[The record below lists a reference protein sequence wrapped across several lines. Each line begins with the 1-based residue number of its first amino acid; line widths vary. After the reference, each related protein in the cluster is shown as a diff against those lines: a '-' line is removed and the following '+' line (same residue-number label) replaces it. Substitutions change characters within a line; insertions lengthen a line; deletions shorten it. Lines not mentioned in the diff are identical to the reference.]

1 MKQKKS
7 QKLHQEINYRNR
19 RRFGLFFL
27 LIVISVFIIFSYRFI
42 WIVSTHQAS
51 GVNLNQ
57 KQEQIHQSKTIL
69 PANRGHIFDQNGNII
84 AQNDSKFTITATTD
98 KRAGMEIDGN
108 KSIPLYVTNKE
119 AVAKLISDNLPITK
133 DLIFKQLK
141 LNGYQI
147 RFGAGGDN
155 IPVAVKDKIEKQIK
169 KEKITG
175 IEFLRRPAR
184 LYNGGIFA
192 SQIVG
197 IADLMI
203 DDQEKSNAQ
212 LVGKLGIERE
222 FNAQLSGKNGYI
234 ERKVNLRAGFGDRIV
249 ENRVNPSDGKDIYL
263 TLNSDFQKHLETLV
277 TQVNESYHPLELN
290 SVMMEAKTGR
300 IVAATQRPSFDTN
313 TLKGLSDMWRDHLV
327 EDTFEPGSVFKA
339 VTLSTAIDL
348 GVYNPNEYYDS
359 GSIKIGPNIIYDW
372 QKNGWGLIPMS
383 QAFPRSSNVGFVHL
397 EQKIGKDRWQ
407 KAIKNF
413 GFCQKTGITL
423 PNEQAGFLS
432 FKQPIDQATTAFGQ
446 GINVNVI
453 QLLQAYTAIAN
464 QGQII
469 KPQIVKKI
477 VNPTT
482 KNIEFFK
489 IIKKGRPI
497 SVNAANETL
506 NEMRRVVNEKYGTG
520 VVYAV
525 PNLDLAVKTGTAE
538 ISTSNGSGYLGGSYD
553 YLYSVMGIYPA
564 NNPRYI
570 FYVSMKKPQVINKQ
584 PEQMLSEIFKPMITY
599 SMSYSKNYQ
608 SLQNSDVTV
617 PNLANFS
624 RNEAQDKLLKKGLK
638 PIIIGSGTNIVQQL
652 PYPQTKVL
660 NGDKIILLTNGAM
673 VLPDLKGWSKSDVI
687 KLGQI
692 TGKNISINGNGYVSK
707 QSLPPGSSIDFTK
720 KISVDLKENTNEN

>member
-119 AVAKLISDNLPITK
+119 AVAKLISNNLPITK
-133 DLIFKQLK
+133 DLILKQLK

-489 IIKKGRPI
+489 IFKKGRPI

-673 VLPDLKGWSKSDVI
+673 VLPDLRGWSKSDVI

>member
-469 KPQIVKKI
+469 K
-477 VNPTT
+477 
-482 KNIEFFK
+482 
-489 IIKKGRPI
+489 
-497 SVNAANETL
+497 
-506 NEMRRVVNEKYGTG
+506 
-520 VVYAV
+520 
-525 PNLDLAVKTGTAE
+525 
-538 ISTSNGSGYLGGSYD
+538 
-553 YLYSVMGIYPA
+553 
-564 NNPRYI
+564 
-570 FYVSMKKPQVINKQ
+570 
-584 PEQMLSEIFKPMITY
+584 
-599 SMSYSKNYQ
+599 
-608 SLQNSDVTV
+608 
-617 PNLANFS
+617 
-624 RNEAQDKLLKKGLK
+624 
-638 PIIIGSGTNIVQQL
+638 
-652 PYPQTKVL
+652 
-660 NGDKIILLTNGAM
+660 
-673 VLPDLKGWSKSDVI
+673 
-687 KLGQI
+687 
-692 TGKNISINGNGYVSK
+692 
-707 QSLPPGSSIDFTK
+707 
-720 KISVDLKENTNEN
+720 

>member
-617 PNLANFS
+617 PNLANFL

>member
-119 AVAKLISDNLPITK
+119 AVAKLISNNLPITK
-133 DLIFKQLK
+133 DLILKQLK

>member
-119 AVAKLISDNLPITK
+119 TVAKLISDNLPISK
-133 DLIFKQLK
+133 DLVFKQLK

-184 LYNGGIFA
+184 LYNGGVFA

-222 FNAQLSGKNGYI
+222 FDAQLSGKNGYI

-249 ENRVNPSDGKDIYL
+249 ENRVNSSDGKDIYL
-263 TLNSDFQKHLETLV
+263 TLNSDFQKHLEALV
-277 TQVNESYHPLELN
+277 TQVNENYHPLELN

-300 IVAATQRPSFDTN
+300 IIAATQRPSFDTN

-432 FKQPIDQATTAFGQ
+432 FKEPIDQATTAFGQ
-446 GINVNVI
+446 GISVNVI

-477 VNPTT
+477 VNPAN
-482 KNIEFFK
+482 KNIKLFK
-489 IIKKGRPI
+489 IVKKGRPI

-570 FYVSMKKPQVINKQ
+570 FYASMKKPQIISKQ
-584 PEQMLSEIFKPMITY
+584 PEQILSEIFKPMVTY

-608 SLQNSDVTV
+608 SLKNYDVTV

-652 PYPQTKVL
+652 PYPHTKVL

-673 VLPDLKGWSKSDVI
+673 VLPDLTGWSKSDVI

>member
-119 AVAKLISDNLPITK
+119 AVAKLISNNLPITK
-133 DLIFKQLK
+133 DLILKQLK

-489 IIKKGRPI
+489 IFKKGRPI

>member
-119 AVAKLISDNLPITK
+119 AVAKLISNNLPITK
-133 DLIFKQLK
+133 DLILKQLK

-212 LVGKLGIERE
+212 LVGKLGIERK

>member
-525 PNLDLAVKTGTAE
+525 PSLDLAVKTGTAE

>member
-638 PIIIGSGTNIVQQL
+638 PIIIGSGTNVVQQL

>member
-133 DLIFKQLK
+133 DLILKQLK

-482 KNIEFFK
+482 KNIKFFK

-638 PIIIGSGTNIVQQL
+638 PIVIGSGTNIVQQL
-652 PYPQTKVL
+652 PYPHTKVL

-673 VLPDLKGWSKSDVI
+673 ILPDLKGWSKSDVI

>member
-1 MKQKKS
+1 
-7 QKLHQEINYRNR
+7 
-19 RRFGLFFL
+19 
-27 LIVISVFIIFSYRFI
+27 
-42 WIVSTHQAS
+42 
-51 GVNLNQ
+51 
-57 KQEQIHQSKTIL
+57 
-69 PANRGHIFDQNGNII
+69 
-84 AQNDSKFTITATTD
+84 
-98 KRAGMEIDGN
+98 
-108 KSIPLYVTNKE
+108 
-119 AVAKLISDNLPITK
+119 
-133 DLIFKQLK
+133 
-141 LNGYQI
+141 
-147 RFGAGGDN
+147 
-155 IPVAVKDKIEKQIK
+155 
-169 KEKITG
+169 
-175 IEFLRRPAR
+175 
-184 LYNGGIFA
+184 
-192 SQIVG
+192 
-197 IADLMI
+197 
-203 DDQEKSNAQ
+203 
-212 LVGKLGIERE
+212 
-222 FNAQLSGKNGYI
+222 
-234 ERKVNLRAGFGDRIV
+234 
-249 ENRVNPSDGKDIYL
+249 
-263 TLNSDFQKHLETLV
+263 
-277 TQVNESYHPLELN
+277 
-290 SVMMEAKTGR
+290 
-300 IVAATQRPSFDTN
+300 
-313 TLKGLSDMWRDHLV
+313 
-327 EDTFEPGSVFKA
+327 
-339 VTLSTAIDL
+339 
-348 GVYNPNEYYDS
+348 
-359 GSIKIGPNIIYDW
+359 
-372 QKNGWGLIPMS
+372 
-383 QAFPRSSNVGFVHL
+383 
-397 EQKIGKDRWQ
+397 
-407 KAIKNF
+407 
-413 GFCQKTGITL
+413 
-423 PNEQAGFLS
+423 
-432 FKQPIDQATTAFGQ
+432 
-446 GINVNVI
+446 I

>member
-720 KISVDLKENTNEN
+720 KISVDLKENNNEN

>member
-155 IPVAVKDKIEKQIK
+155 IPVSVKDKIEKQIK

>member
-119 AVAKLISDNLPITK
+119 TVAKLISDNLPISK
-133 DLIFKQLK
+133 DLVFKQLK

-184 LYNGGIFA
+184 LYNGGVFA

-222 FNAQLSGKNGYI
+222 FDAQLSGKNGYI

-263 TLNSDFQKHLETLV
+263 TLNSDFQKHLEALV
-277 TQVNESYHPLELN
+277 TQVNENYHPLELN

-300 IVAATQRPSFDTN
+300 IIAATQRPSFDTN

-348 GVYNPNEYYDS
+348 GVYNPNEYYD
-359 GSIKIGPNIIYDW
+359 
-372 QKNGWGLIPMS
+372 
-383 QAFPRSSNVGFVHL
+383 
-397 EQKIGKDRWQ
+397 
-407 KAIKNF
+407 
-413 GFCQKTGITL
+413 
-423 PNEQAGFLS
+423 
-432 FKQPIDQATTAFGQ
+432 
-446 GINVNVI
+446 
-453 QLLQAYTAIAN
+453 
-464 QGQII
+464 
-469 KPQIVKKI
+469 
-477 VNPTT
+477 
-482 KNIEFFK
+482 
-489 IIKKGRPI
+489 
-497 SVNAANETL
+497 
-506 NEMRRVVNEKYGTG
+506 
-520 VVYAV
+520 
-525 PNLDLAVKTGTAE
+525 
-538 ISTSNGSGYLGGSYD
+538 
-553 YLYSVMGIYPA
+553 
-564 NNPRYI
+564 
-570 FYVSMKKPQVINKQ
+570 
-584 PEQMLSEIFKPMITY
+584 
-599 SMSYSKNYQ
+599 
-608 SLQNSDVTV
+608 
-617 PNLANFS
+617 
-624 RNEAQDKLLKKGLK
+624 
-638 PIIIGSGTNIVQQL
+638 
-652 PYPQTKVL
+652 
-660 NGDKIILLTNGAM
+660 
-673 VLPDLKGWSKSDVI
+673 
-687 KLGQI
+687 
-692 TGKNISINGNGYVSK
+692 
-707 QSLPPGSSIDFTK
+707 
-720 KISVDLKENTNEN
+720 